1 MRMFIAGGSGAIGR
15 RLIPAL
21 VQRGHDV
28 IGTTR
33 TPAKADL
40 LARLGAQP
48 VVMDALDRDQV
59 IKAVV
64 NARPDVVIHEMTAID
79 AINFRNIDASFALTN
94 RLRTEGTDHLLE
106 AADVAGVPR
115 FVAQSFTGWPNQRT
129 GGPVKS
135 EQDPL
140 DPNPVAGTEQSL
152 GAAMHLESTVEQAGG
167 VVLRYGGFY
176 GPGNAL
182 GKDDAG
188 KDGLMLEMVR
198 KRRLP
203 IVGAGT
209 GITSFI
215 HIDDA
220 AGATVLAAEGSQ
232 RGLYNIVD
240 DEPAPA
246 SEWVPY
252 LAKVIGAKPPLRV
265 PTWLVRPIL
274 GPMGVVMM
282 TTARGSSNAKARRE
296 LGWQP
301 TYASWRQGFR
311 DGLG

>member
-1 MRMFIAGGSGAIGR
+1 MFIAGGSGAIGR

-33 TPAKADL
+33 TPDKAGL

-48 VVMDALDRDQV
+48 VVLDALDRDQV
-59 IKAVV
+59 VKAVID
-64 NARPDVVIHEMTAID
+64 ARPDVVIHELTAIG
-79 AINFRNIDASFALTN
+79 ALNFRNIDASFALTN
-94 RLRTEGTDHLLE
+94 RLRTEGIDNLLE
-106 AADVAGVPR
+106 AAGAAGVPR
-115 FVAQSFTGWPNQRT
+115 FVAQSFGGWPNQRS
-129 GGPVKS
+129 GGPVKT
-135 EQDPL
+135 EDDPL
-140 DPNPVAGTEQSL
+140 DPNPIAGSVQSVA
-152 GAAMHLESTVEQAGG
+152 AIKYVESTVEHAGG
-167 VVLRYGGFY
+167 IVLRYGGFY

-182 GKDDAG
+182 GKDEAG
-188 KDGLMLEMVR
+188 RDGLMLEMVR

-203 IVGAGT
+203 IVGGGA

-220 AGATVLAAEGSQ
+220 AGATVVAAEGAG
-232 RGLYNIVD
+232 RPGIYNIVD

-252 LAKVIGAKPPLRV
+252 LAKAVGAKPPLRV

-282 TTARGSSNAKARRE
+282 TSARGSSNARAKRE

-301 TYASWRQGFR
+301 IYPSWRKGFLE
-311 DGLG
+311 GLG